1 MEINEIMIKE
11 ETELT
16 ENQAKFVMV
25 HNNILNAGAMITN
38 SIISLS
44 KNLKVMRDEKL
55 YLEADCETFED
66 YAEKICGLKR
76 SQAYKYIQI
85 LEKLGE
91 EFVHSSGQIG
101 ITKLTMLSS
110 LPEEERKTVIE
121 TVNVEDSSVNELKS
135 KIDEI
140 TKKSEKEKANFV
152 EKENGYKYSIAALEK
167 ELTRLK
173 DELEKKST
181 QVDKK
186 VSSSGQNAK
195 VSLNEQNEEVEKL
208 QEKISKLEKEIE
220 SNKNIEK
227 IHQKTLSNYQ
237 TRVETLQKQLEINN
251 SQELIE
257 FKLKFDELQQNILTI
272 KHLLSKVPEDKRE
285 NCKLALKKVVETLC

>member
-1 MEINEIMIKE
+1 MNINEIMIKE
-11 ETELT
+11 EKELT
-16 ENQAKFVMV
+16 ESQAKFVIV
-25 HNNILNAGAMITN
+25 HNNILNAGAMITS

-76 SQAYKYIQI
+76 RQAYKYIQV
-85 LEKLGE
+85 LEQLGE
-91 EFVHSSGQIG
+91 DFVQSTAQIG
-101 ITKLTMLSS
+101 IEKLIILSS
-110 LPEEERKTVIE
+110 LPEDERKTVVE
-121 TVNVEDSSVNELKS
+121 TISVEDFSVSELKN
-135 KIDEI
+135 KIEEI
-140 TKKSEKEKANFV
+140 TKKSEKEKAIYT
-152 EKENGYKYSIAALEK
+152 EKENGYKYSIASLEK

-186 VSSSGQNAK
+186 VSSSGQK
-195 VSLNEQNEEVEKL
+195 EEVEKL

-227 IHQKTLSNYQ
+227 MHQKTLNNYQ

-257 FKLKFDELQQNILTI
+257 FKLKFDELQQDILTI
-272 KHLLSKVPEDKRE
+272 KNLLSKVPEDKRE
-285 NCKLALKKVVETLC
+285 NCRLALKKVVETLC